1 MTQIASIKNKNGDIT
16 FNVIK
21 DFKSMTKN
29 ITATDLIIYMEC
41 TNSFE
46 RHNLQ
51 KPTERIN
58 RKCDRF
64 ISIEEF

>member
-41 TNSFE
+41 TNSLKGIICK
-46 RHNLQ
+46 NPW
-51 KPTERIN
+51 KN
-58 RKCDRF
+58 K
-64 ISIEEF
+64 